1 MSKQIKDYLHLYLGC
16 ECKTEEGK
24 VGWFSGFDV
33 CERDY
38 SITMITVRFPGQS
51 EEWTVLN
58 DNEECD
64 RIKLILR
71 PLSDITNEDYKAIGG
86 HGFGGS
92 STKELWLDQ
101 FEQFEERPAFGQG
114 KKNEVDK
121 PQMVKNKVRE
131 GLQLK
136 HYTFSPEAFRYLL
149 SKGFD
154 LFGLI
159 DAGLALD
166 KTKQP

>member
-38 SITMITVRFPGQS
+38 GIVMITVRFPEQS

-71 PLSDITNEDYKAIGG
+71 PLSDMTAEEFNEAMRC
-86 HGFGGS
+86 H
-92 STKELWLDQ
+92 
-101 FEQFEERPAFGQG
+101 P
-114 KKNEVDK
+114 
-121 PQMVKNKVRE
+121 
-131 GLQLK
+131 
-136 HYTFSPEAFRYLL
+136 
-149 SKGFD
+149 
-154 LFGLI
+154 
-159 DAGLALD
+159 
-166 KTKQP
+166 KTRRWIHI